1 MLGLSRLR
9 DSFAYTPRTLQL
21 VWRSSKAA
29 SLALAALTL
38 AAAVLPLGVAY
49 VGKAITDAV
58 VAREERAA
66 LVWVSVELGLV
77 AALALA
83 QRGLSLTRQLL
94 GARLSIDIHAMI
106 LGKALSLELRHFEDP
121 EFYDQLTRARRE
133 ASSRPASV
141 VTESFS
147 LVQNLITLAGYAA
160 LLVGFSGFAV
170 LALVLAAIP
179 ATVAEARFS
188 GAAFRLR
195 NWRSPEARRLNYL
208 EYVLANDGHAKEVK
222 LFGLG
227 PMFLERYKALA
238 ASFYREDSA
247 LAVRRAGWSYGLS
260 LLGTAAFYGC
270 YAAMAASAA
279 AGRLTLGAMVLYVAA
294 FRQGQ
299 QAFQAVLGGIGGMYE
314 HNLYMSNL
322 FQYLS
327 IPTSGPPAL
336 PAGDAPALP
345 AGDAPALSNG
355 DAPALSNGDA
365 PALSNGDAPA
375 LSNGDAPALSN
386 GSALD
391 RGVRFEGVGYRYPGQ
406 SRWALRGIDLHIPSG
421 QSLALVGHNGA
432 GKTTFIKLLTRLYE
446 PTEGRILFDGKDLRA
461 WDLDE
466 LRRRIGVVFQ
476 DFNRYQL
483 TLREN
488 VGLGSLDHLGDEPRI
503 ARAVSEG
510 GADEVVTAVP
520 GGLDAQL
527 GRWFKDG
534 VELSGGQ
541 WQKIA
546 LARAFMREQA
556 DILVLDE
563 PTAALDAE
571 AEHAVF
577 QRFRSLSRGR
587 TTIVISHRFPT
598 VRMADRIVVLDGGRV
613 VEEGTHDELVA
624 RGQRYARMFALQA
637 EGYL

>member
-49 VGKAITDAV
+49 VGKAIMDAV

-83 QRGLSLTRQLL
+83 QRGLSLARQLL

-170 LALVLAAIP
+170 LALVLAAVP

-227 PMFLERYKALA
+227 PMFLDRYKALA

-247 LAVRRAGWSYGLS
+247 LAVRRAGWSYALS

-279 AGRLTLGAMVLYVAA
+279 AGRLSLGEMVLYVAA

-327 IPTSGPPAL
+327 IPTSAPPAL
-336 PAGDAPALP
+336 PAGEAPALP
-345 AGDAPALSNG
+345 NGGAPA
-355 DAPALSNGDA
+355 APADR
-365 PALSNGDAPA
+365 
-375 LSNGDAPALSN
+375 
-386 GSALD
+386 ALD

-446 PTEGRILFDGKDLRA
+446 PTEGRILLDGKDLRA
-461 WDLDE
+461 WDLDD

-476 DFNRYQL
+476 DFNQYQL

-503 ARAVSEG
+503 ARAVSAG

-541 WQKIA
+541 WQKVA

-577 QRFRSLSRGR
+577 QRFRSLSKGR

-598 VRMADRIVVLDGGRV
+598 VRMADRIVVLDGGRI

>member
-29 SLALAALTL
+29 SVALGALTL
-38 AAAVLPLGVAY
+38 AAAALPLGVAY

-58 VAREERAA
+58 VARDERAA

-94 GARLSIDIHAMI
+94 GARLSIDIHGMI
-106 LGKALSLELRHFEDP
+106 LEKALSLSLVHFEDP

-133 ASSRPASV
+133 ASSRPAAV

-160 LLVGFSGFAV
+160 LLLGFSALAV
-170 LALVLAAIP
+170 LALVLAAVP

-227 PMFLERYKALA
+227 PTFLERYKALA

-270 YAAMAASAA
+270 YGAMAAGAA
-279 AGRLTLGAMVLYVAA
+279 AGRLSLGEMVLYVAA

-299 QAFQAVLGGIGGMYE
+299 QAFQAVLAGVGGMYE

-327 IPTSGPPAL
+327 IPTGEPPAS
-336 PAGDAPALP
+336 PAGRGDAPAP
-345 AGDAPALSNG
+345 LSADG
-355 DAPALSNGDA
+355 AR
-365 PALSNGDAPA
+365 
-375 LSNGDAPALSN
+375 
-386 GSALD
+386 D

-432 GKTTFIKLLTRLYE
+432 GKTTFIKLLARLYE
-446 PTEGRILFDGKDLRA
+446 PTEGRILLDGKDLRA
-461 WDLDE
+461 WEPDA

-476 DFNRYQL
+476 DFNQYQL

-488 VGLGSLDHLGDEPRI
+488 VGLGSVEHLADEPRV
-503 ARAVSEG
+503 ARAVAEG
-510 GADEVVTAVP
+510 GADEVVTVVP

-527 GRWFKDG
+527 GRWFKGG

-541 WQKIA
+541 WQKVA

-577 QRFRSLSRGR
+577 QRFRSLSKGR

-598 VRMADRIVVLDGGRV
+598 VRMADRIVVLDGGRI

>member
-1 MLGLSRLR
+1 MLGLPRLR
-9 DSFAYTPRTLQL
+9 DSFAYTPRTLKL
-21 VWRSSKAA
+21 VWRSSRAA
-29 SLALAALTL
+29 SVALGALTL
-38 AAAVLPLGVAY
+38 VAAVLPLGVAY

-58 VAREERAA
+58 VARDERAA
-66 LVWVSVELGLV
+66 LVWVAVELGLV

-83 QRGLSLTRQLL
+83 QRGLALTRQLL
-94 GARLSIDIHAMI
+94 GARLSIDIHALI
-106 LGKALSLELRHFEDP
+106 LEKALSLDLTHFEDS

-160 LLVGFSGFAV
+160 MLVGFSALAV
-170 LALVLAAIP
+170 LALLLAAIP

-238 ASFYREDSA
+238 TSFYREDSA
-247 LAVRRAGWSYGLS
+247 LAVRRAGWAYGLS

-270 YAAMAASAA
+270 YGAMALGAA
-279 AGRLTLGAMVLYVAA
+279 AGRLSLGAMVLYVAA

-299 QAFQAVLGGIGGMYE
+299 QAFQAVLAGIGGMYE

-327 IPTSGPPAL
+327 IPTS
-336 PAGDAPALP
+336 APAALADGGATALSP
-345 AGDAPALSNG
+345 SAPAVLADGGAS
-355 DAPALSNGDA
+355 
-365 PALSNGDAPA
+365 
-375 LSNGDAPALSN
+375 
-386 GSALD
+386 D

-446 PTEGRILFDGKDLRA
+446 PTEGRILLDGKDLRA
-461 WDLDE
+461 WDLDA
-466 LRRRIGVVFQ
+466 LRGRIGVVFQ
-476 DFNRYQL
+476 DFNQYQL

-488 VGLGSLDHLGDEPRI
+488 VGLGSLEHLADEPRI
-503 ARAVSEG
+503 GRAVSEG
-510 GADEVVTAVP
+510 GADEVVTVVP

-577 QRFRSLSRGR
+577 QRFRSLSKGR

-598 VRMADRIVVLDGGRV
+598 VRMADRILVLDGGRI

>member
-9 DSFAYTPRTLQL
+9 DSFAYTPRTLKL
-21 VWRSSKAA
+21 VWRSSRAA
-29 SLALAALTL
+29 SVALGALTL

-49 VGKAITDAV
+49 VGKTITDAV
-58 VAREERAA
+58 VARDERTA
-66 LVWVSVELGLV
+66 LVWVAVELGLV

-83 QRGLSLTRQLL
+83 QRGLALTRQLL
-94 GARLSIDIHAMI
+94 GARLSIDIHALI
-106 LGKALSLELRHFEDP
+106 LEKALSLDLAHFEDS

-147 LVQNLITLAGYAA
+147 LVQNLITLAGYGAM
-160 LLVGFSGFAV
+160 LVGFSAFAV
-170 LALVLAAIP
+170 LALLLAAIP

-238 ASFYREDSA
+238 TSFYREDSA
-247 LAVRRAGWSYGLS
+247 LAVRRAGWAYGLS

-270 YAAMAASAA
+270 YGAMALGAA
-279 AGRLTLGAMVLYVAA
+279 AGRLSLGAMVLYVAA

-299 QAFQAVLGGIGGMYE
+299 QAFQAVLAGIGGMYE

-327 IPTSGPPAL
+327 IPTS
-336 PAGDAPALP
+336 APAAL
-345 AGDAPALSNG
+345 ADGAPAALADG
-355 DAPALSNGDA
+355 APAALADGA
-365 PALSNGDAPA
+365 PAA
-375 LSNGDAPALSN
+375 LADGGATAHSPSASAALADGGAS
-386 GSALD
+386 D

-446 PTEGRILFDGKDLRA
+446 PTEGRILLDGKDLRA
-461 WDLDE
+461 WDLDA
-466 LRRRIGVVFQ
+466 LRRRVGVVFQ
-476 DFNRYQL
+476 DFNQYQL

-488 VGLGSLDHLGDEPRI
+488 VGLGSLEHLADEPRI
-503 ARAVSEG
+503 GRAVSEG

-577 QRFRSLSRGR
+577 QRFRSLSKGR

-598 VRMADRIVVLDGGRV
+598 VRMADRILVLDGGRI

>member
-9 DSFAYTPRTLQL
+9 DSFAYTPRTLKL
-21 VWRSSKAA
+21 VWRSSRAA
-29 SLALAALTL
+29 SVALGALTL

-49 VGKAITDAV
+49 VGKTIMDAV
-58 VAREERAA
+58 VARDERAA
-66 LVWVSVELGLV
+66 LVWVAVELGLV
-77 AALALA
+77 AALALV
-83 QRGLSLTRQLL
+83 QRGLALTRQLL
-94 GARLSIDIHAMI
+94 GARLSIDIHALI
-106 LGKALSLELRHFEDP
+106 LEKALSLDLVHFEDS

-147 LVQNLITLAGYAA
+147 LVQNLITLVGYGAM
-160 LLVGFSGFAV
+160 LVGFSAFAV
-170 LALVLAAIP
+170 LALLLAAIP

-247 LAVRRAGWSYGLS
+247 LAVRRAGWAYGLS

-270 YAAMAASAA
+270 YGAMALGAA
-279 AGRLTLGAMVLYVAA
+279 AGRLSLGAMVLYVAA

-299 QAFQAVLGGIGGMYE
+299 QAFQAVLAGIGGMYE

-327 IPTSGPPAL
+327 IPTSVPA
-336 PAGDAPALP
+336 AL
-345 AGDAPALSNG
+345 ADGGATALSPS
-355 DAPALSNGDA
+355 ASAALAGGAS
-365 PALSNGDAPA
+365 
-375 LSNGDAPALSN
+375 
-386 GSALD
+386 D

-406 SRWALRGIDLHIPSG
+406 SRWALRGIELHIPSG

-446 PTEGRILFDGKDLRA
+446 PTEGRILLDGKDLRA
-461 WDLDE
+461 WDLDA

-476 DFNRYQL
+476 DFNQYQL

-488 VGLGSLDHLGDEPRI
+488 VGLGSLEHLADEPRI
-503 ARAVSEG
+503 GRAVSEG

-577 QRFRSLSRGR
+577 QRFRSLSKGR

-598 VRMADRIVVLDGGRV
+598 VRMADRILVLDGGRI